1 MLNQIG
7 NYSSLLCVG
16 APQGARLPVL
26 LICIIKKLY
35 IEVMGGCAN
44 LACQATPN
52 FFFLGFQLSTTYAPK
67 FQLRSYVAQVN
78 SVAILILLCSGQ
90 LEEQSW
96 DF

>member
-52 FFFLGFQLSTTYAPK
+52 FFDSIMFRAVRGAILGFLNK
-67 FQLRSYVAQVN
+67 KN
-78 SVAILILLCSGQ
+78 
-90 LEEQSW
+90 
-96 DF
+96 